1 MSRRT
6 KIGLVAISVI
16 FLAGFALEMYEAY
29 VPGST
34 KEVFGRVVGLREI
47 AHNDQPLIR
56 RYVAV
61 KLDSGH
67 TIQARVYGPVTL
79 LPGNR
84 AAFLEITTPLL
95 GFKRYR
101 FQRHLNPE
109 LRSNNSVTKTISS
122 ENSC

>member
-16 FLAGFALEMYEAY
+16 FLATFTLAMYEAY

-34 KEVFGRVVGLREI
+34 KEVFGSVVGLRQI

-61 KLDSGH
+61 KLDSGD
-67 TIQARVYGPVTL
+67 TVQARVYGPVTL

-84 AAFLEITTPLL
+84 AAFLEITTPLM
-95 GFKRYR
+95 GFKLYR
-101 FQRHLNPE
+101 FQRHLGPE
-109 LRSNNSVTKTISS
+109 LR
-122 ENSC
+122 

>member
-1 MSRRT
+1 M
-6 KIGLVAISVI
+6 SVI
-16 FLAGFALEMYEAY
+16 FLATFALEMYEAY

-34 KEVFGRVVGLREI
+34 KEVFGSVVGLRQI
-47 AHNDQPLIR
+47 ANNDQPLIR

-84 AAFLEITTPLL
+84 AAFVEITTPLF

-101 FQRHLNPE
+101 FLRHLGPE
-109 LRSNNSVTKTISS
+109 LR
-122 ENSC
+122 

>member
-6 KIGLVAISVI
+6 KISLVLISVI
-16 FLAGFALEMYEAY
+16 FLGAFALAMYEAY
-29 VPGST
+29 VPGQT
-34 KEVFGRVVGLREI
+34 TEVFGSVVGLREI
-47 AHNDQPLIR
+47 ANNSQPDIR

-61 KLDSGH
+61 KLDNGH

-84 AAFLEITTPLL
+84 AAFVEITTPLL

-101 FQRHLNPE
+101 FQRHLGP
-109 LRSNNSVTKTISS
+109 
-122 ENSC
+122 